1 MLEYHEKHTDK
12 ARALF
17 EEGLRYDSKHPMLYQ
32 GWACL
37 EAKTFNYEKAR
48 ELIKEGLRHDPSHG
62 ALWGV
67 YG

>member
-1 MLEYHEKHTDK
+1 MDK
-12 ARALF
+12 ARVLF
-17 EEGLRYDSKHPMLYQ
+17 EEGLKWDVKHPMLYQ
-32 GWACL
+32 AWACL
-37 EAKTFNYEKAR
+37 EAKSLNYDKAR